1 MTEAASNPLA
11 LEASGLARGYR
22 NRWALSGLNLRMAP
36 GGSLL
41 VVGANGAGKTT
52 LLRMLATTL
61 TPTTGDLKV
70 FGVRPED
77 DLMGV
82 RRRLGLV
89 SHRTH
94 LYDDLTASEFLAVT
108 ASIAGLPR
116 DPHRDAGLLERV
128 GLGLRGPDVIR
139 GFSAGMRKR
148 LSFAR
153 LLLQDPDIVLL
164 DEPYGQLDVA
174 GVEFVDG
181 LIGELVE
188 SRKTLVMSTHQVE
201 RGARLLKQG
210 LVLMSG
216 RMHWV
221 GPAAGAPSALAEAM
235 SQ

>member
-1 MTEAASNPLA
+1 M
-11 LEASGLARGYR
+11 
-22 NRWALSGLNLRMAP
+22 
-36 GGSLL
+36 

-70 FGVRPED
+70 YGVRPSE

-94 LYDDLTASEFLAVT
+94 LYDDLTAAEFLTVT
-108 ASIAGLPR
+108 AAIGGLPK
-116 DPHRDAGLLERV
+116 DPHRNASLLGRV

-181 LIGELVE
+181 LIQDLIG
-188 SRKTLVMSTHQVE
+188 SGKTLVMSTHQVQ
-201 RGARLLKQG
+201 RGARLLKEG
-210 LVLMSG
+210 LVLMAG
-216 RMHWV
+216 RPHWV
-221 GPAAGAPSALAEAM
+221 GPATEAPAALAQAM
-235 SQ
+235 AQ